1 MEMIVLIFVNVI
13 QEDTP
18 FNIINHL
25 QFYISAIIGPFSA
38 CMCVLRVPVRVCANA
53 SGRMPEERTTF
64 QQQV

>member
-38 CMCVLRVPVRVCANA
+38 CVCQCEWADAGGENDISAA
-53 SGRMPEERTTF
+53 SIK
-64 QQQV
+64 